1 MTSDLSSVQL
11 RPSFVYQTS
20 PKLPSVSDQPP
31 RTHKWSRYTTA
42 ENHSLG
48 FQGAE
53 AVTCFQFT
61 PSSELQTSL
70 VGMARGLRAPP
81 PRTHSLLSNVVAIP
95 FARFDQPA
103 SAVSPPQ
110 FLPPAEDQT
119 SLRNVVSL
127 F

>member
-11 RPSFVYQTS
+11 RPSLVYQTS
-20 PKLPSVSDQPP
+20 PRLPSVSDQPP

-53 AVTCFQFT
+53 AVACFQFT

-70 VGMARGLRAPP
+70 VGMAVGLRAPP
-81 PRTHSLLSNVVAIP
+81 PKTPSLLSKEIP
-95 FARFDQPA
+95 IPSPRSAQPA
-103 SAVSPPQ
+103 SAVSRRQ
-110 FLPPAEDQT
+110 SLPSAEDQT
-119 SLRNVVSL
+119 SLSI
-127 F
+127 